1 MRRGQRVARRLGQVT
16 VLIETCFSQSAA
28 LAYSYQF
35 RSIFMT
41 DGFSGNYRFLARY
54 NRWINGNLY
63 EACDALTDAA
73 RKQDRGAFFG
83 SIHRTLNHLVLA
95 DQVWLRRFAKC
106 GTDNGMT
113 FPSLHAGVLDM
124 PEAYTLDMVLFED
137 WGGLKAKRAQ
147 LDAAIEQ
154 WTADMPEAYPQLTMR
169 YDNSKGVQREH
180 AVWMAVTHFFNHQ
193 THHRGQATTLL
204 TQAGGSVGVTDLIA
218 LA

>member
-1 MRRGQRVARRLGQVT
+1 MV
-16 VLIETCFSQSAA
+16 
-28 LAYSYQF
+28 
-35 RSIFMT
+35 

-54 NRWINGNLY
+54 NRWINGKLY
-63 EACDALTDAA
+63 EACDALTDEA

-83 SIHRTLNHLVLA
+83 SLHRTLNHLVVA

-106 GTDNGMT
+106 GADNGMSFT
-113 FPSLHAGVLDM
+113 SLGADVLDM

-137 WGGLKAKRAQ
+137 WAGLKAKRGQ

-154 WTADMPEAYPQLTMR
+154 WAADMPEAYPQLTMR
-169 YDNSKGVQREH
+169 YGNSKGVQREH
-180 AVWMAVTHFFNHQ
+180 AAWMAITHFFNHQ

-218 LA
+218 LV